1 MIKIYQNRCA
11 EFSSE
16 PQKEAKYAMMMGAKN
31 WQPEFA
37 QFYIAAYEVA
47 TDDLEEAFEL
57 TNLWNDMNKI
67 TYFADRGTYL
77 ADRGPSS
84 SVGDIFVFDGQCFI
98 VDNFGFTQVPNP
110 FV

>member
-11 EFSSE
+11 EFS
-16 PQKEAKYAMMMGAKN
+16 PQSKKYAKYDMMFGAKN
-31 WQPEFA
+31 WKPEFA

-57 TNLWNDMNKI
+57 TNLWDDMNKI
-67 TYFADRGTYL
+67 NFL
-77 ADRGPSS
+77 ADPGPSS
-84 SVGDIFVFDGQCFI
+84 SVGDIFVYDDQCFI

>member
-11 EFSSE
+11 ELSS
-16 PQKEAKYAMMMGAKN
+16 QSKKDVKYTMMMGAKH

-37 QFYIAAYEVA
+37 QVYIAAYEVA
-47 TDDLEEAFEL
+47 ADDLEEAFEL

-67 TYFADRGTYL
+67 NFL
-77 ADRGPSS
+77 ADPGPSS
-84 SVGDIFVFDGQCFI
+84 SVGDLFVYDDQCFI

>member
-11 EFSSE
+11 EFS
-16 PQKEAKYAMMMGAKN
+16 PQSKKDAKYAMMMGAKN

-37 QFYIAAYEVA
+37 QFYIASCEVD

-57 TNLWNDMNKI
+57 TNLWDYDDINKVI
-67 TYFADRGTYL
+67 FLNG
-77 ADRGPSS
+77 GCPSS
-84 SVGDIFVFDGQCFI
+84 SVGDIFVVENGECYV

>member
-11 EFSSE
+11 ELS
-16 PQKEAKYAMMMGAKN
+16 PQSKKDAKYAMMMGAKN

-37 QFYIAAYEVA
+37 QVYIAAYEVDA
-47 TDDLEEAFEL
+47 DDLEEAFEL

-67 TYFADRGTYL
+67 NFL
-77 ADRGPSS
+77 ADPGPSS
-84 SVGDIFVFDGQCFI
+84 SVGDIFVLNGQCFI

>member
-1 MIKIYQNRCA
+1 MIKIYQNHCA
-11 EFSSE
+11 ELS
-16 PQKEAKYAMMMGAKN
+16 PQSKKDAKYAMMMGAKN

-67 TYFADRGTYL
+67 NFFADP
-77 ADRGPSS
+77 GPSS
-84 SVGDIFVFDGQCFI
+84 SVGDLFVYDDQCFI

>member
-11 EFSSE
+11 ELSS
-16 PQKEAKYAMMMGAKN
+16 QSKKDVKYTMMMGAKH

-37 QFYIAAYEVA
+37 QVYIAAYEVDA
-47 TDDLEEAFEL
+47 DDLEEAFEL

-67 TYFADRGTYL
+67 NFL
-77 ADRGPSS
+77 ADPGPSS
-84 SVGDIFVFDGQCFI
+84 SVGDLFVYDDQCFI